1 VEKKKNGC
9 VRITKNSGK
18 SCRPAERILQYKRLI
33 TATYLPHKKK
43 LLIKR
48 LQQNAV
54 PIFIFI
60 RLQQQ
65 QLFRQ
70 RKIKIALP
78 FHQVEVS
85 LPRWLHYYLTNENFV
100 RKPIFNSPQQLHSVD
115 LSAFLASYLIK

>member
-1 VEKKKNGC
+1 VYALPKIPGNHVAQLKESYNIKG
-9 VRITKNSGK
+9 
-18 SCRPAERILQYKRLI
+18 LI

-43 LLIKR
+43 LLSGYSKCCPHFY
-48 LQQNAV
+48 LL
-54 PIFIFI
+54 

-100 RKPIFNSPQQLHSVD
+100 RKPI
-115 LSAFLASYLIK
+115 LIARNNCTALI